1 LWYNYLCLKTG
12 GNIRIWLRIIVLVTL
27 ILLITPQPIFAATLQ
42 QLNQQ
47 KTELQKAI
55 DAKKKEA
62 EAKKK
67 EADAKAAL
75 HAQLQNT
82 VKKLDGD
89 INATQGR
96 IDQTSG
102 EIDGAQQA
110 ISDQMSKIALKE
122 GEIDKKKEQ
131 VHESAAESYIAQGSS
146 SPFFAILSE
155 DRISAGLDRLAD
167 LENLSDKLIH
177 DAEDL
182 DRERQDLLGY
192 KAQLEQKQQELETQK
207 TQLAAYQRALD
218 SQKSQ
223 KVVLADEAKQQQ
235 IQLAGQAQAAI
246 KSADDLKKQF
256 ATISAEAA
264 AMQRKGGSKAVASAV
279 RDSAP
284 PSSYGLIWPIGGV
297 ITTYFGGNTPFQNFH
312 TGFDIA
318 GPAGDPVKAA
328 ASGTVTLATK
338 MCCSDY
344 SNTVDKSYGYG
355 NYIMIKHDNGLVTL
369 YGHLMDMVVSP
380 GDHVERGQT
389 IGYRGG
395 ALGMSGAGWST
406 GAHLH
411 FEVRDAQGPDDP
423 GKYLP

>member
-1 LWYNYLCLKTG
+1 MDRLG
-12 GNIRIWLRIIVLVTL
+12 GNIKSSIRIIA
-27 ILLITPQPIFAATLQ
+27 ILLLCIILAPRQLFAATLQ

-47 KTELQKAI
+47 KSVLQKEI
-55 DAKKKEA
+55 EAKRKEA
-62 EAKKK
+62 EQKKK

-75 HAQLQNT
+75 RAQIQGT
-82 VKKLDGD
+82 IKKLDGD

-102 EIDGAQQA
+102 EINKTELA
-110 ISDQMSKIALKE
+110 ITDQLAKIAAKE
-122 GEIDKKKEQ
+122 VEIVNKKED
-131 VHESAAESYIAQGSS
+131 VNESAAESYIVQGSS
-146 SPFFAILSE
+146 SPFLAILSE
-155 DRISAGLDRLAD
+155 DRISAGLDRVAD
-167 LENLSDKLIH
+167 LENLADKLIR

-182 DRERQDLLGY
+182 DRERQTLLAA

-207 TQLAAYQRALD
+207 KQLAAYQRALD
-218 SQKSQ
+218 AQKSQ
-223 KVVLADEAKQQQ
+223 KIVLADEAKQQQ
-235 IQLAGQAQAAI
+235 IQLTSQAKEAI
-246 KSADDLKKQF
+246 KSAEDLKKQF
-256 ATISAEAA
+256 AAVAAEEAA
-264 AMQRKGGSKAVASAV
+264 MRRAASKRASASAV
-279 RDSAP
+279 RDTAP
-284 PSSYGLIWPIGGV
+284 PSSYGMVWPQGGV
-297 ITTYFGGNTPFQNFH
+297 ITTYFGGTTPFQRFH

-318 GPAGDPVKAA
+318 GPAGDPVKSAN
-328 ASGTVTLATK
+328 SGTVTLATK

-380 GDHVERGQT
+380 GEKVERGQI

-411 FEVRDAQGPDDP
+411 FEIRDAQGPDDP
-423 GKYLP
+423 GRYLP